1 MILHHYTLPGELCL
15 PPPTGPFLL
24 QGAHLHEAPHTCDC
38 WFSDISFSQKQA
50 FLVHSALIW
59 PPCFKN
65 KHLRT
70 GHSATL
76 PSSLPRC
83 PLLIQVILHT
93 WHGKSIPSG
102 HHVLPYPAVTL
113 SHVIIYTG
121 DVFTFCSLAPSHPHC
136 NTLFSPCLNSSTHF
150 HNIFS

>member
-1 MILHHYTLPGELCL
+1 MK
-15 PPPTGPFLL
+15 PPTPVTAGFL
-24 QGAHLHEAPHTCDC
+24 T
-38 WFSDISFSQKQA
+38 SA
-50 FLVHSALIW
+50 FLRSKPSLFTVHSFDSLG
-59 PPCFKN
+59 FKN

-93 WHGKSIPSG
+93 WHGKSIPSA